1 MKCKIVSAS
10 TVIQLEKDLNTFL
23 IFLEQEHYEV
33 VLIYHYPY
41 SEAKELYSVAIYYTT
56 SEENSVADS
65 NTTLLN

>member
-23 IFLEQEHYEV
+23 IFLEQEHCEV
-33 VLIYHYPY
+33 VLIHHYPY
-41 SEAKELYSVAIYYTT
+41 SEAKGLYSVAIYYTT
-56 SEENSVADS
+56 LEENSMADS